1 MTKSEGFDLTRS
13 VDELVRFSADQL
25 RSIGRLRL
33 IGYGLLILALFD
45 TIQLFIAPNF
55 MNPAWELQTMGGL
68 IERVPVPLL
77 GLALVFFGEDYN
89 RNRLEDI
96 LLKLLSWLTLLLA
109 VLSLLLMPLG
119 IINTGRI
126 NTSTTQQINAQ
137 AQQELSLLEQ
147 IEEQVQ
153 TGTQEQLQTLALEL
167 NRLGLPV
174 DGQNTEQLRADIL
187 TNIPTAKER
196 VQVQS
201 QQQIQNQRQ
210 TLLKNSVKWNLG
222 ALVASVLFFMIWR
235 GTGWAR

>member
-13 VDELVRFSADQL
+13 VDELLRFSADQL
-25 RSIGRLRL
+25 RSISRIR
-33 IGYGLLILALFD
+33 IVGYGLLVLALFD
-45 TIQLFIAPNF
+45 TIQLFIAPNL

-89 RNRLEDI
+89 RTRLEDI
-96 LLKLLSWLTLLLA
+96 LLKVLSWLTLLLA
-109 VLSLLLMPLG
+109 VVSLLIIPLG
-119 IINTGRI
+119 INNTFRI
-126 NTSTTQQINAQ
+126 NTSTAEQINLQ
-137 AQQELSLLEQ
+137 AQQELSQLQQ

-153 TGTQEQLQTLALEL
+153 TGTPEQLQTLALEL

-187 TNIPTAKER
+187 NNIPQAKEQ

-210 TLLKNSVKWNLG
+210 NLFKNAVKWNLG

>member
-13 VDELVRFSADQL
+13 VDELLRFSADQL
-25 RSIGRLRL
+25 RSIGRVRM

-45 TIQLFIAPNF
+45 TIQLFIGPSF
-55 MNPAWELQTMGGL
+55 MNPGWELQTMGGL

-89 RNRLEDI
+89 RSGLEEL

-109 VLSLLLMPLG
+109 VLSLLLIPLG
-119 IINTGRI
+119 INNTLRI

-137 AQQELSLLEQ
+137 AQQELSLLQQ

-153 TGTQEQLQTLALEL
+153 TGTPEQLQTLALEL

-174 DGQNTEQLRADIL
+174 DGQNTEQLRSEIL
-187 TNIPTAKER
+187 NNIPQAKEQ
-196 VQVQS
+196 VQAQS

-210 TLLKNSVKWNLG
+210 NLLKNSVKWNLG